1 MVRFVGSL
9 KLAFA
14 RRGIESCLIGIALSM
29 IVFVAVVHKII
40 LHVGIRV
47 VGVNTL
53 GSSRIETK
61 LVF

>member
-14 RRGIESCLIGIALSM
+14 RRNNESCLVGIALSM

-40 LHVGIRV
+40 LHVSIRV
-47 VGVNTL
+47 VGVRNL
-53 GSSRIETK
+53 GSSRIEIK